1 MNELINV
8 SGNGNNTISTLEIAE
23 MMEMNHYKV
32 LEKLEGTKDK
42 KTKGIIPILN
52 AHDFVVVDYFIKTSY
67 IDGKGE
73 ERPCYD
79 VTRLGCDFL
88 ANKFTGEKG
97 ILFTAK
103 YVKRFAE
110 MEEII
115 LSDEHLKSKLLL
127 SIYDG
132 GQNAILASKQLS
144 ELEVNEA
151 TAPLIA
157 ENKELKPKA
166 EFHDAIQVSETSV
179 SFGDFSATLQN
190 NKELKSSKL
199 GRNTVMEWCRD
210 QGYLC
215 SSYDLKN
222 KPSQQMLSG
231 GYMEYKE
238 NTNERNGRIFIT
250 YKPLLTGKGQI
261 WLTKKL
267 IDYYEEAA

>member
-8 SGNGNNTISTLEIAE
+8 SGNDNNTISTLEIAE
-23 MMEMNHYKV
+23 MTEISHAK
-32 LEKLEGTKDK
+32 LIRKLEGDSTHI
-42 KTKGIIPILN
+42 GIIPILTK
-52 AHDFVVVDYFIKTSY
+52 AQLGSSEYFIESVYK
-67 IDGKGE
+67 DGSGKE
-73 ERPCYD
+73 NKCYE

-110 MEEII
+110 MEKII
-115 LSDEHLKSKLLL
+115 FSNEQLKSKLLL

-132 GQNAILASKQLS
+132 GQSAVLASKQLS
-144 ELEVNEA
+144 ELEVKEA
-151 TAPLIA
+151 TALLIA

-166 EFHDAIQVSETSV
+166 EFHDAIKVSETSV

-199 GRNTVMEWCRD
+199 GRNTIMEWCRE

-231 GYMEYKE
+231 GYMEYEE

-267 IDYYEEAA
+267 IEYYREVA

>member
-8 SGNGNNTISTLEIAE
+8 SSDSNKTISTLEIAE
-23 MMEMNHYKV
+23 MMELSHAK
-32 LEKLEGTKDK
+32 LIRKLEGDSTHI
-42 KTKGIIPILN
+42 GIIPILTK
-52 AHDFVVVDYFIKTSY
+52 AQLGSSEYFIESVYK
-67 IDGKGE
+67 DGSGKE
-73 ERPCYD
+73 NKCYE

-110 MEEII
+110 MEKII
-115 LSDEHLKSKLLL
+115 LSSEQLKSKLLL

-132 GQNAILASKQLS
+132 GQSAVLASKQLS
-144 ELEVNEA
+144 ELEVKEA

-166 EFHDAIQVSETSV
+166 AFHDAIQVSETCI
-179 SFGDFSATLQN
+179 SFGEFSATLQN
-190 NKELKSSKL
+190 NKELKSIKL
-199 GRNTVMEWCRD
+199 GRNTVMEWCRN

-215 SSYDLKN
+215 ESYSLKN
-222 KPSQQMLSG
+222 KPSQRMLSS

-238 NTNERNGRIFIT
+238 NVTERNGKEHIT
-250 YKPLLTGKGQI
+250 YKPLLSGKGQI

-267 IDYYEEAA
+267 IEYYGEAA